1 MSFTRAAKSASRK
14 SRAAVR
20 KKAIK
25 QALKAKKQVCKAA
38 TPEAIA
44 RFEKRKAVVEAVKR
58 GEAVAVVARV
68 HGVAVSNV
76 FRWLTWVEA
85 KGVAGLRDDVRSGR
99 PSKLDPATMQWLYK
113 VITGGSPRQFYLDFA
128 LWTLAIVRSMLI
140 DHKGIELDKST
151 VSRLMKKLGLS
162 PQVPL
167 YRSYRQNQTKVRYYL
182 KKRYPKAV
190 QWAKEQGATIF
201 FADESRVRADGH
213 SGTTWAPIGETPVV
227 ADSGDRFGIN
237 MISAVSAQGQMYF
250 ECFEA
255 KMESQRFIEFLK
267 NLRQSADKPIL
278 VIVDGGSYHKS
289 KAVKDFLKTEGANMG
304 VTLIL
309 LPPYS
314 PELNPDEQVW
324 NQAKRRIGK
333 MSINTKKA
341 LGDVVERTLS
351 AIQDSVNLVKSFF
364 RLPATKY
371 AGSCH

>member
-1 MSFTRAAKSASRK
+1 MSVTRAAKSPARK
-14 SRAAVR
+14 TRAAAR

-25 QALKAKKQVCKAA
+25 QALKAKKQERNAA

-44 RFEKRKAVVEAVKR
+44 RFQKRKSVVEAVKR

-68 HGVAVSNV
+68 HGVAASNV
-76 FRWLTWVEA
+76 FRWLTWFDS
-85 KGVAGLRDDVRSGR
+85 KGMAGLRDDVRSGR
-99 PSKLDPATMQWLYK
+99 PSKVDPATLQWLYNSL
-113 VITGGSPRQFYLDFA
+113 TGGSPRQFYLDFA
-128 LWTLAIVRSMLI
+128 LWTLAIVRSLLI

-151 VSRLMKKLGLS
+151 ISRLMKKLGLS

-182 KKRYPKAV
+182 KERYPKAV

-213 SGTTWAPIGETPVV
+213 TGTTWAPIGETPVI

-278 VIVDGGSYHKS
+278 AIVDGGSYHKS
-289 KAVKDFLKTEGANMG
+289 KAVKEFLKKEGVDLG
-304 VTLIL
+304 IKVIL

-341 LGDVVERTLS
+341 LGEVVERTLR
-351 AIQDSVNLVKSFF
+351 AIQNSMSLVQSFF
-364 RLPATKY
+364 KLPDTRY
-371 AGSCH
+371 ASDCI

>member
-1 MSFTRAAKSASRK
+1 MSVTRAAKSPSRK
-14 SRAAVR
+14 SRAAAR

-25 QALKAKKQVCKAA
+25 QALKANKQERKAA
-38 TPEAIA
+38 TPQAIA
-44 RFEKRKAVVEAVKR
+44 RFEKRKAVVEAVRR
-58 GEAVAVVARV
+58 GESVAVVARV

-76 FRWLTWVEA
+76 FRWLTWVDA
-85 KGVAGLRDDVRSGR
+85 KGMAGLRDDVRSGR

-113 VITGGSPRQFYLDFA
+113 SLTGGSPRQFYLDFA
-128 LWTLAIVRSMLI
+128 LWTLAIVRSLLI

-151 VSRLMKKLGLS
+151 ICRLMKKLGLS

-167 YRSYRQNQTKVRYYL
+167 YRSYRQSQTKVRYYL
-182 KKRYPKAV
+182 KQRYPKAV
-190 QWAKEQGATIF
+190 RWAKDHGATMF

-213 SGTTWAPIGETPVV
+213 GGTTWAPIGETPVI

-255 KMESQRFIEFLK
+255 RMESQRFIGFLK
-267 NLRQSADKPIL
+267 NLRQSAGKPTL

-289 KAVKDFLKTEGANMG
+289 KSVKEFLKGEGANLG
-304 VTLIL
+304 IKVIL

-341 LGDVVERTLS
+341 LGEVVERTLRV
-351 AIQDSVNLVKSFF
+351 IQNSVSLVQSFF
-364 RLPATKY
+364 RLPTTQY
-371 AGSCH
+371 ACACV

>member
-1 MSFTRAAKSASRK
+1 MSISRAAKSPSRK
-14 SRAAVR
+14 SRSAIR

-25 QALKAKKQVCKAA
+25 QALKAKNQERKAA

-44 RFEKRKAVVEAVKR
+44 RFEKRKAVVEAVQR

-76 FRWLTWVEA
+76 FRWLTWVNA
-85 KGVAGLRDDVRSGR
+85 KGMAGLRDDVRSGR

-113 VITGGSPRQFYLDFA
+113 TLTGGSPQQFYFEFA
-128 LWTLAIVRSMLI
+128 LWTLAIVRSLLI

-151 VSRLMKKLGLS
+151 ISRLMKKLGLS

-167 YRSYRQNQTKVRYYL
+167 YRSYRQSQSKVRYYL
-182 KKRYPKAV
+182 KQRYPKAV
-190 QWAKEQGATIF
+190 QWAKEQGAIIF

-250 ECFEA
+250 ECFET
-255 KMESQRFIEFLK
+255 KMESQRFIDFLK
-267 NLRQSADKPIL
+267 NLRKSAGKPIL
-278 VIVDGGSYHKS
+278 AIVDGGSYHKS
-289 KAVKDFLKTEGANMG
+289 KAVKEFLKSEGANVG
-304 VTLIL
+304 IRVIL

-324 NQAKRRIGK
+324 NQAKRRLGK
-333 MSINTKKA
+333 MSINTRKA
-341 LGDVVERTLS
+341 LREAVERTLNV
-351 AIQDSVNLVKSFF
+351 IQNSISLVQSFF
-364 RLPATKY
+364 KLQNTKY
-371 AGSCH
+371 ACGAA